1 MTSLVETS
9 EGHLAMIIND
19 QVFKCLQQPSIV
31 NSFRW
36 KSWDAGTNNYSKI
49 NICHM
54 SCHVNFKMQVE
65 HVQKIQCIFE
75 TTPEHKQK
83 SMPKNIAVWWIW
95 GWRLFRTQIFQQVM
109 PPSFCCLSFFF
120 VLHRRLGSWNC
131 NWRSPTNNGQLIWSK
146 IWNPLTNHMIK
157 IQRRHQSPLQGSD
170 DNFHIVCTP
179 AVPAHQWSYLAFAQ
193 NAQLPASSLSNG
205 WFLFG
210 QALHIVQ
217 SLVSQCEGKL
227 QTQWYTGLSSKSK

>member
-1 MTSLVETS
+1 MSKRFNASSKQPQNTNKNPCQKTS
-9 EGHLAMIIND
+9 
-19 QVFKCLQQPSIV
+19 PSGG
-31 NSFRW
+31 SGADGSSAH
-36 KSWDAGTNNYSKI
+36 KSSSK
-49 NICHM
+49 
-54 SCHVNFKMQVE
+54 SCHPV
-65 HVQKIQCIFE
+65 
-75 TTPEHKQK
+75 
-83 SMPKNIAVWWIW
+83 SAV
-95 GWRLFRTQIFQQVM
+95 LV
-109 PPSFCCLSFFF
+109 FF

-179 AVPAHQWSYLAFAQ
+179 AVPAHQWSYLGFAQ